1 MCDDTYAHSAMTN
14 HDARTVPRTYRV
26 QNSRSLRCSGT
37 IWKYCSCTYA
47 HKPSL
52 TPTHRQIASHL
63 GVLREHAADGL
74 AGYLHVLGRWHG
86 WCGCKLQ
93 WSQDVKLSSSRKWLV
108 VQFVRAVLSA
118 WVVRCRFS
126 DFLRLLEGSGVEAP
140 AACRFVLVTAST
152 AGGVG
157 ADVE

>member
-74 AGYLHVLGRWHG
+74 AGNLHVLGRDWITRRGLVSRERRRG
-86 WCGCKLQ
+86 WCGWELQ
-93 WSQDVKLSSSRKWLV
+93 WSQGRKLSFSWKWWT
-108 VQFVRAVLSA
+108 VQLERGARSA
-118 WVVRCRFS
+118 WAVRWLFS
-126 DFLRLLEGSGVEAP
+126 FLHLFEGPGLAEIAP
-140 AACRFVLVTAST
+140 A
-152 AGGVG
+152 
-157 ADVE
+157 